1 MNTLDKVFKKIN
13 QSAKKKINLKN
24 KKDKEELSKETVQKE
39 LF

>member
-1 MNTLDKVFKKIN
+1 MNTLDKVLKKVN

-24 KKDKEELSKETVQKE
+24 KKDREELNKETVQKE